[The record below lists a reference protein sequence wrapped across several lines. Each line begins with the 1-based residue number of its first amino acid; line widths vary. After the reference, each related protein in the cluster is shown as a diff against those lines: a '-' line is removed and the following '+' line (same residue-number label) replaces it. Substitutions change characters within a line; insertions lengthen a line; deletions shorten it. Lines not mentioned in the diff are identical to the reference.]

1 MELVLDAF
9 VAVAAL
15 PVQEVEEPLMLID
28 WPEMNVA
35 IAAAV
40 PERRKLS
47 PCLTMTAVTPEA
59 TELSVELK

>member
-1 MELVLDAF
+1 MLVAV

-15 PVQEVEEPLMLID
+15 PEQEVDDPLMFIV

-35 IAAAV
+35 IEAAV

-47 PCLTMTAVTPEA
+47 PCLTITAVTPEL
-59 TELSVELK
+59 TELSEELRYCA